1 MSLANDYFLLYH
13 GTTFEQ
19 NLDVEPIDAKI
30 DNDIYSIYSL
40 ILSTTRKNFEKYIP
54 LTSFKTYCQKLNVKT
69 PNNIE
74 ELNHLQ
80 HNIVENIVGTKSKE
94 HIFILQDS
102 FKYLKEKEMI
112 NSEELQKLLSL
123 FDPKELDI
131 IENTVLF
138 DTSSNEK
145 EEEEKKSSF
154 KELKS
159 VLESIVDEVKEL
171 VTTNEKF
178 KDELTDTKHYLNN
191 QKFSIG
197 ITGVMNAGK
206 STMLNALMGKEI
218 LGSAVVPET
227 ANLTI
232 VKHNPSET
240 AKVYYWNKAEWQ
252 RIENAAKELESMRD
266 YVNETHRIFGDEL
279 SSYIKEESRF
289 DEVDVKDLSLYTS
302 AEASGK
308 KCNLVK
314 YVELGSDLDF
324 LKDGIE
330 IVDTPGLD
338 DPVIQREEIT
348 KEYLS
353 QCDMMLH
360 LMNVSQSATLKDV
373 EFIIDALL
381 YQNISKLLIVIT
393 RADTVSKEQ
402 LQEVIDYTKSS
413 IERQLRAQNKDSQ
426 LDYILKTIKFI
437 PISGRMALLH
447 RTGRAQEALD
457 KGYTLED
464 TGILEIENYLNE
476 TLFGSNSQKG
486 EIVVQSAKSQIL
498 RTIEKENLSL
508 NYELQLLSKSKEE
521 LENELKNFTKRKE
534 VNKRI
539 FDAMNEDINF
549 YKNDA
554 KNYIDS
560 LSTFLQSE
568 LIDLQNVI
576 KQRVISDVRYSF
588 EKTKKRPEDSRIKVI
603 VQTAIKD
610 GIIDVIRDYR
620 YKFIKKS
627 QSIGEQCEQKYQDF
641 GFVVGHKNDNFDAR
655 GFFQDDFKSGFL
667 TSNNEVLISQVIN
680 AVSKSKA
687 NKLNEL
693 DRELE
698 GYIKNQFVDI
708 ENDLKSKV
716 TKVTSILIENF
727 FETLNAPLKRVRQK
741 LEDEE
746 KILQNQVESF
756 EQNDENRA
764 NLSIEIH
771 KKIKKLDSI
780 ATNIKGL
787 R

>member
-19 NLDVEPIDAKI
+19 NLDVEPINAKI

-94 HIFILQDS
+94 HILILQDS

-159 VLESIVDEVKEL
+159 VLESIVDEVREL

-266 YVNETHRIFGDEL
+266 YVNETHRIFGNEL

-381 YQNISKLLIVIT
+381 YQNISKLLVVIT

-627 QSIGEQCEQKYQDF
+627 QTIGEQCEQKYQDL
-641 GFVVGHKNDNFDAR
+641 GFTIGHKNENFDAR

-716 TKVTSILIENF
+716 TKVTSLLIENF